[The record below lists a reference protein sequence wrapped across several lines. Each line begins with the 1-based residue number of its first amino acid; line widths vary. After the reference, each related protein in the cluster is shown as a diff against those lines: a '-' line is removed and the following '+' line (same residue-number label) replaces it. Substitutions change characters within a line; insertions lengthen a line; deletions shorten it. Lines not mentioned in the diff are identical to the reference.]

1 MATKNAEQTKP
12 DIQEKANAKQQEA
25 VYTLEEFVAN
35 AEDIFGTGS
44 ECVYAALKERGITE
58 CTKSKAI
65 GIVKAFCGREVK

>member
-1 MATKNAEQTKP
+1 MATKNAETKP
-12 DIQEKANAKQQEA
+12 DNQEKTGTVLQDAI
-25 VYTLEEFVAN
+25 YTLEEFVAN

-44 ECVYAALKERGITE
+44 ECVYAALKEREITE